1 MDNLQTNDLIA
12 LSLLINEEIYLVDN
26 EQFKVIDDSITES
39 IQIAETIKQEII
51 IVAEKTEEYNT
62 KTEEN
67 TVPIIPKVEPKTA
80 IVNQDYK
87 YLGDNNKYILIIVN
101 EANFDFL
108 NKKDL
113 AFLTKVLSAKKLDIN
128 DVAIINLTKYP
139 SLNFDELKSFFGF
152 NKLVTFGINPKI
164 LKVEGSVPNK
174 KFMFKDVAILG
185 TWDLFKLDED
195 VKKKTIFWN
204 ELKTF

>member
-12 LSLLINEEIYLVDN
+12 LSLLINEEIYLIDN
-26 EQFKVIDDSITES
+26 EQFNKASNSIIESPQIIESVKEKVSIVSE
-39 IQIAETIKQEII
+39 Q
-51 IVAEKTEEYNT
+51 TEEYT
-62 KTEEN
+62 AKIEEII
-67 TVPIIPKVEPKTA
+67 VPIIPKIEVKSEIEK
-80 IVNQDYK
+80 QDYK

-101 EANFDFL
+101 EANFEFL

-113 AFLTKVLSAKKLDIN
+113 VFLTKILGAKKLEIN

-139 SLNFDELKSFFGF
+139 SLDFTELKSFFGF
-152 NKLVTFGINPKI
+152 SKLLTFGINPKI
-164 LKVEGSVPNK
+164 LNVEGSVANK
-174 KFMFKDVAILG
+174 KFNYKNVDILG
-185 TWDLFKLDED
+185 TWDLSKLEED